1 MKQSSVISPSILS
14 ADFARLGEDTQ
25 AVLDGGAD
33 WVHFDVMDNHFVPV
47 LTIGPNVCKALR
59 NYGITVPIDVHL
71 MVQPVDDLIVQFADA
86 GASMITFH
94 PEATIHVDRTIS
106 LIKESGCQAGLVF
119 NPTTPLNV
127 LDWTL
132 EQLDMILLM
141 SVNPGFGG
149 QSFIPYV
156 MDKIGQVRN
165 MIDAS
170 GRDIRLEIDGGVTV
184 KNIGSLAEAGVD
196 TFVSGSAI
204 FGTDDYAETIAKMR
218 KSIGG

>member
-1 MKQSSVISPSILS
+1 MKQSNIISPSILS
-14 ADFARLGEDTQ
+14 ADFARLGDDTQ
-25 AVLDGGAD
+25 AVLDAGAD

-47 LTIGPNVCKALR
+47 MTIGPNVCKALR
-59 NYGITVPIDVHL
+59 NYGITAPIDVHL
-71 MVQPVDDLIVQFADA
+71 MVQPVDNLVEQFADA

-94 PEATIHVDRTIS
+94 PEASTHVDRTIS
-106 LIKESGCQAGLVF
+106 LIKEKGCQAGLVL
-119 NPTTPLNV
+119 NPTTPLDI

-132 EQLDMILLM
+132 DRLDMVLLM

-156 MDKIGQVRN
+156 MDKIARVREK
-165 MIDAS
+165 IDAS
-170 GRDIRLEIDGGVTV
+170 GRDVRLEIDGGVTV
-184 KNIGSLAEAGVD
+184 DNIGSLADAGVD

-218 KSIGG
+218 QSIGG

>member
-59 NYGITVPIDVHL
+59 NFGITAPIDVHL

-119 NPTTPLNV
+119 NPTTPLNI

-184 KNIGSLAEAGVD
+184 NNIGSLAEAGVD

-204 FGTDDYAETIAKMR
+204 FGTDNYAETIAKMR
-218 KSIGG
+218 NSIGG